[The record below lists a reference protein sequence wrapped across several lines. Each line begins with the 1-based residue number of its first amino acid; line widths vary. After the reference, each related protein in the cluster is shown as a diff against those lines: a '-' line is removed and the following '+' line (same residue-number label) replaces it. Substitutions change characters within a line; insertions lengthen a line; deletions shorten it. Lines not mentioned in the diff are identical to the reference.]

1 MKRTIVLAAAV
12 LLAATAC
19 GTSEPAASG
28 DGDNPSTAAAQPVSI
43 TDSRGKKVDLKAPA
57 TKVVGLEWGV
67 VENLISVGVMPVGV
81 ADVKGYNAW
90 VTAAKLDPSVK
101 DVGTRGES
109 SVDAI
114 VALNPDLVITTSD
127 ESASALAQI
136 EKAVPVLVVHAA
148 DAKNAIPQMK
158 TNLELTASAVGK
170 TEQAKQINAGFDKAL
185 ADGKQKI
192 AAAGKAGTSFTMADG
207 YKQGSTIS
215 MRMYT
220 SGSLLG
226 AVGNELGLQ
235 NAWPAGGDKDY
246 GLAPTDLEG
255 LTKLKDGEFLYIA
268 NDTDGGDVFGK
279 DLAGNAIWKNLPFVK
294 TGNVHRLADGIWMFG
309 GPKSTEQFIDAAV
322 QAVTS

>member
-1 MKRTIVLAAAV
+1 MKRTTLFVAAA
-12 LLAATAC
+12 LLALTAC
-19 GTSEPAASG
+19 GTSEPAAST
-28 DGDNPSTAAAQPVSI
+28 DNNPTTSAAGPVSI
-43 TDSRGKKVDLKAPA
+43 TDSRGKKIDLKAPA

-90 VTAAKLDPSVK
+90 VTAANLDSSVK

-127 ESASALAQI
+127 ESASAIAGI

-170 TEQAKQINAGFDKAL
+170 TEQAQQINADFDKAL
-185 ADGKQKI
+185 AAGKQKI
-192 AAAGKAGTSFTMADG
+192 TDAGKTGTSFVMADG
-207 YKQGSTIS
+207 YKEGSTLS
-215 MRMYT
+215 VRMYT

-226 AVGNELGLQ
+226 AVGNELGLK

-246 GLAPTDLEG
+246 GLAQTDLEG

-268 NDTDGGDVFGK
+268 NDADGGDIFGK

-294 TGNVHRLADGIWMFG
+294 SANVHRLPDGIWMFG

-322 QAVTS
+322 KAVTS